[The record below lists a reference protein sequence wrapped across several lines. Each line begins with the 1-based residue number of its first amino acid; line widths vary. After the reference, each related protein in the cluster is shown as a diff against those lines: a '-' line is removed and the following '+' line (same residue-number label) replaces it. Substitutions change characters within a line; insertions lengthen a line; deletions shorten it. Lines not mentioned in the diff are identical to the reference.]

1 MSNKNEIKNYFVQGA
16 ILIDVDGASL
26 NNMGLDTSISDRNR
40 IVTKSIKKGR
50 SIYAFVSGQAWRYWW
65 RESCA
70 MNYNWSLS
78 PITKEGDNYVTQA
91 NPANFEDDDLF
102 GYMRAPS
109 GQDTYTRKSPLK
121 NSILVSVSPVK
132 LVDEFS
138 SLNRQQNSIEDANP
152 MLYGSESYSAIMKG
166 MFSIDLDQVG
176 TFTSMNRSGYQNI
189 SATIKEELL
198 SDSKNKIVTDLI
210 NKNIERVRLSD
221 EARIKRVSEAI
232 KALKDISGGAKL
244 TTNYNSVKPD
254 FIILAVLKGGN
265 NPFDNIA
272 IDENGKSIISEDAIK
287 EVIED
292 NVENL
297 RSDIYIGKANGF
309 KNEFDVGN
317 ITFGED
323 SLKVDNREIKI
334 HFGSVNKM
342 INQFV
347 DENIEKI
354 IQEM

>member
-1 MSNKNEIKNYFVQGA
+1 MKNKNEVKNYFVQGA

-26 NNMGLDTSISDRNR
+26 NNMGLDSSISDRNR
-40 IVTKSIKKGR
+40 ILTKSIKKGR
-50 SIYAFVSGQAWRYWW
+50 FTYAFVSGQAWRYWW
-65 RESCA
+65 RETLGEKGW
-70 MNYNWSLS
+70 NLS
-78 PITKEGDNYVTQA
+78 PISKEKDNYVTQA
-91 NPANFEDDDLF
+91 NPIDFEDDDLF

-132 LVDEFS
+132 LVDEFA
-138 SLNRQQNSIEDANP
+138 SLNRQQNSIEDAQP
-152 MLYGSESYSAIMKG
+152 MLYGSELYSAIMKG

-176 TFTSMNRSGYQNI
+176 TFTSINRSGYQNI
-189 SATIKEELL
+189 STKTKDRLLKEKKVIE
-198 SDSKNKIVTDLI
+198 VEDLVY
-210 NKNIERVRLSD
+210 KNIKRLRLLD
-221 EARIKRVSEAI
+221 EIRIKRVSDVI

-272 IDENGKSIISEDAIK
+272 IDENGKSKISEDAIR
-287 EVIED
+287 EVLED
-292 NVENL
+292 NIENF

-309 KNEFDVGN
+309 MNEFDIGK

-323 SLKVDNREIKI
+323 SIKI
-334 HFGSVNKM
+334 GDKEVKINFGSVNRM

-354 IQEM
+354 IKEM